1 MDQLDLFATPK
12 NQNEPIKINN
22 GEYIYIE
29 NFFNRTDADFFLKD
43 FIENITWEQQS
54 MNMYG
59 KLIPFP
65 RLTTWY

>member
-43 FIENITWEQQS
+43 FIENITKS
-54 MNMYG
+54 SN
-59 KLIPFP
+59 
-65 RLTTWY
+65 